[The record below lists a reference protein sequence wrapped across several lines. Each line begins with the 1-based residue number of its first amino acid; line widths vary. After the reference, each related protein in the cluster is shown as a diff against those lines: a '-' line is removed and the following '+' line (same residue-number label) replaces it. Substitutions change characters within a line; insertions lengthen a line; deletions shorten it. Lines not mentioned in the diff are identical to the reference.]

1 VRLDVEI
8 HFIHLTFFRFMGEL
22 EREAAHMLSSNH
34 KRETTPKPHLNS
46 SSYTRNHVSTP
57 SKRVGSRSSRRSL
70 RGSNMISPESN
81 LVWEEMAKDFKNE
94 GINPRKINLP
104 T

>member
-1 VRLDVEI
+1 
-8 HFIHLTFFRFMGEL
+8 MGEL

-34 KRETTPKPHLNS
+34 KRETTPKTHLNS
-46 SSYTRNHVSTP
+46 SSYTRNHTSTASGGVSTP